1 MPWYKSGTV
10 SCTQNSTTVTGTS
23 TAFAANARVGDAF
36 MGPDGRWYEVVN
48 VASDTVLSIQPAYI
62 GATVSAGSYALAP
75 MQGYVKDSADA
86 LRTLVNKFG
95 ALAASAPINALA
107 ALTGAAGKFPY
118 FTDAQT
124 MALATLTD
132 YAKSGQNSD
141 IKALTGLTTAL
152 AVNMGGTGVT
162 SMAAL
167 LSALVSAGAYS
178 KSTAVGAVGQTS
190 GTPTGAIIER
200 GSNANGD
207 YTRYADGTQEC
218 WTRALDFAVPTAGA
232 NAQISWPP
240 PAAFVSNVSAVLA
253 VVQYPLSNDSYV
265 CQRLSGYQ
273 IGGSTITIQ
282 GRFDTAQTYRI
293 AVYAKGRW
301 F

>member
-36 MGPDGRWYEVVN
+36 LGPDGRWYEVVN
-48 VASDTVLSIQPAYI
+48 VASDTVLSISPGYL
-62 GATVSAGSYALAP
+62 GTTVAAGGYALAP

-95 ALAASAPINALA
+95 ALASSGAVNALA
-107 ALTGAAGKFPY
+107 SLAGSNGKFPY
-118 FTDAQT
+118 FTAADQ
-124 MALATLTD
+124 MALASLSD

-152 AVNMGGTGVT
+152 AVSMGGTGVT

-167 LSALVSAGAYS
+167 LTALQGAGAYS
-178 KSTAVGAVGQTS
+178 RSNAVGAVGQTS
-190 GTPTGAIIER
+190 GTPTGAVIER
-200 GSNANGD
+200 GSNANGE

-218 WTRALDFAVPTAGA
+218 WIRTLDFVIPTASI
-232 NAQISWPP
+232 NAQMNWPP
-240 PAAFVSNVSAVLA
+240 PAAFIGNVSAVLP

-273 IGGSTITIQ
+273 IGGSTIIVQ
-282 GRFDTAQTYRI
+282 GRFDVAQTYRI